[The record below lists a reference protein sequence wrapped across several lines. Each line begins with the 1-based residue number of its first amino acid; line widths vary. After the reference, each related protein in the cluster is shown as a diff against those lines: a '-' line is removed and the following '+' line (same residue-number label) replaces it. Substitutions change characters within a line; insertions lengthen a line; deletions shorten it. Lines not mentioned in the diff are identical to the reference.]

1 MHMGLSQ
8 TMGAAFGKV
17 KRLKTSAL
25 EIPRCCRENKQE
37 KHSCALSTGNVS
49 VVFPQVC
56 AAVVGQVRC
65 SRARLAGWHCYPTPN
80 SLPQGSLGDPWG
92 ILKQSLCSY
101 RKLRHSKASIP
112 TKCLWLCWH
121 STGRVLVAW
130 MLELF
135 FKRSP

>member
-1 MHMGLSQ
+1 
-8 TMGAAFGKV
+8 MGAAFGKV

-80 SLPQGSLGDPWG
+80 CPSPGISGGSLGNSEAEPVQ
-92 ILKQSLCSY
+92 LQEAETQQSFHPHKMPVAVLAQ
-101 RKLRHSKASIP
+101 HWEGAG
-112 TKCLWLCWH
+112 CLDV
-121 STGRVLVAW
+121 GVI
-130 MLELF
+130 F
-135 FKRSP
+135 